1 MACPPISPPHCRQD
15 QFLVEVRGHKSC
27 CYSYLCGRFFFTVY
41 FCWIFFTNKT
51 LQMLNN
57 LAFFCPN
64 SVWVMYRAHSL
75 LLSWRNSLSG
85 PEHHQQLLST
95 VLLWCVFVFEKEK
108 KKTTQN
114 KTTLRLFPFLS
125 VCSKPKLQCF
135 AVCDVNLCPESSV
148 SCAAGLSLVQTH
160 VPGLCCPQYHCGTH
174 TQTDTYQYTTF
185 NSWCFI
191 ILYNFVFV
199 FFTVFVKYRMQV
211 WGWLSL
217 KLSSGKKA
225 KINNTTH

>member
-1 MACPPISPPHCRQD
+1 
-15 QFLVEVRGHKSC
+15 
-27 CYSYLCGRFFFTVY
+27 
-41 FCWIFFTNKT
+41 
-51 LQMLNN
+51 MLNN
-57 LAFFCPN
+57 FTFLSEQCVSHVPSPFPLALMEKFSQWIWTPPTAAVHSTTVVCFCI
-64 SVWVMYRAHSL
+64 WKR
-75 LLSWRNSLSG
+75 
-85 PEHHQQLLST
+85 
-95 VLLWCVFVFEKEK
+95 K
-108 KKTTQN
+108 KK
-114 KTTLRLFPFLS
+114 FPFLS

-191 ILYNFVFV
+191 FLYNFFLF

>member
-1 MACPPISPPHCRQD
+1 MCESCTEPIPSCSHGEILSVD
-15 QFLVEVRGHKSC
+15 LNTTNSC
-27 CYSYLCGRFFFTVY
+27 CPQYYCGVFLYL
-41 FCWIFFTNKT
+41 
-51 LQMLNN
+51 
-57 LAFFCPN
+57 
-64 SVWVMYRAHSL
+64 
-75 LLSWRNSLSG
+75 
-85 PEHHQQLLST
+85 
-95 VLLWCVFVFEKEK
+95 K
-108 KKTTQN
+108 KKKKNTQN

-125 VCSKPKLQCF
+125 VCSKPKLQSF

-174 TQTDTYQYTTF
+174 KQTLISKLPSFFQ
-185 NSWCFI
+185 CFI

>member
-85 PEHHQQLLST
+85 SEHHQQLLST

-108 KKTTQN
+108 KKIP
-114 KTTLRLFPFLS
+114 KTKQLYGFSLFSLCVQS
-125 VCSKPKLQCF
+125 QSYNVLQCVTSTCVRNHLW
-135 AVCDVNLCPESSV
+135 AVQPDCLWFKPMYPDSAVHSITAVHTHKQTHISILPSILDVLLFYIILFFFV
-148 SCAAGLSLVQTH
+148 LSL
-160 VPGLCCPQYHCGTH
+160 
-174 TQTDTYQYTTF
+174 
-185 NSWCFI
+185 
-191 ILYNFVFV
+191 
-199 FFTVFVKYRMQV
+199 
-211 WGWLSL
+211 
-217 KLSSGKKA
+217 
-225 KINNTTH
+225 

>member
-1 MACPPISPPHCRQD
+1 
-15 QFLVEVRGHKSC
+15 
-27 CYSYLCGRFFFTVY
+27 
-41 FCWIFFTNKT
+41 
-51 LQMLNN
+51 MLNN
-57 LAFFCPN
+57 FTFFLSEQCVSHVPSPFPLALMEKFSQWIWTPPTAAVHSTTVVCFCI
-64 SVWVMYRAHSL
+64 WKR
-75 LLSWRNSLSG
+75 
-85 PEHHQQLLST
+85 
-95 VLLWCVFVFEKEK
+95 K
-108 KKTTQN
+108 KKNTQN

-174 TQTDTYQYTTF
+174 THTYQYTAF

-191 ILYNFVFV
+191 ILYNFVFF

-225 KINNTTH
+225 KINNTTALT